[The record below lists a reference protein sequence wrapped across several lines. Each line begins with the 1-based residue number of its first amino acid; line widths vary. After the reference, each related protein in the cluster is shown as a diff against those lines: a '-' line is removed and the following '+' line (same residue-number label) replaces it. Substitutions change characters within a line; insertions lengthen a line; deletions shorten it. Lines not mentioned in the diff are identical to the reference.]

1 MKMGRDEVDVKITD
15 RIKRI
20 EGVESAYWDNQR
32 NRLVVY
38 YHTPIIALDTIK
50 IKVAGAIDDAFL
62 HNAVE
67 ETTLISLGR

>member
-1 MKMGRDEVDVKITD
+1 MKITD

-38 YHTPIIALDTIK
+38 YHTPTLDTIK

-67 ETTLISLGR
+67 ETTLISLGQSNLPAKEVI